1 MNLSPANDSP
11 RLESIYMRTARGEM
25 ICELRIYELLSAEY
39 LEDFERVPF
48 PIPDAVFWECFRDR
62 KHDFSDFLM
71 GWVFLV
77 LGILAKS
84 ALEEATNVERNA
96 FEGLAVTFENFGGGE
111 LLFQMYKI

>member
-1 MNLSPANDSP
+1 
-11 RLESIYMRTARGEM
+11 
-25 ICELRIYELLSAEY
+25 
-39 LEDFERVPF
+39 
-48 PIPDAVFWECFRDR
+48 
-62 KHDFSDFLM
+62 M